1 MSSEP
6 GDTWGQEAGVSPAGA
21 MASPGARNTIYT
33 LRARVSASHREHDFV
48 PLSGTQGAR
57 GVAKRGGPES
67 RAEQSGAVTGAGWP
81 PEVRP
86 VQQGLPGTAVSPEAE
101 GTAQSSLGRVI
112 LSVTFVVS
120 RE

>member
-1 MSSEP
+1 MSAPPEP
-6 GDTWGQEAGVSPAGA
+6 WPPLEQETPSIHLGQEFLHPTENMILFLFQGLREQGEL
-21 MASPGARNTIYT
+21 AR
-33 LRARVSASHREHDFV
+33 E
-48 PLSGTQGAR
+48 
-57 GVAKRGGPES
+57 GGPES
-67 RAEQSGAVTGAGWP
+67 RAGQSGAVTGAGWL